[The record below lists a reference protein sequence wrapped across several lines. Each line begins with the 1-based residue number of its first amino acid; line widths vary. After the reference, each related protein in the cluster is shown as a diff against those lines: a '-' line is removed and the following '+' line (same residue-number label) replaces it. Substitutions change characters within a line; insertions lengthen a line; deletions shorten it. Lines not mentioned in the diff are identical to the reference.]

1 MQCILYKIYFWK
13 VFIYTIIWYAFLY
26 ALLFAQNFILVKSGC
41 YIWILSHNH
50 YLFELLTW
58 SYSDSNSTWSPPQ
71 LNFQLNRIPHPW
83 TLLGSVMAHLGLGS
97 TLLELKV
104 LIQLWTQTP
113 SQFELVSSIFF
124 LNSFGQLT
132 RVTFTLSAYPISP
145 NRLTRIL
152 PE

>member
-1 MQCILYKIYFWK
+1 
-13 VFIYTIIWYAFLY
+13 
-26 ALLFAQNFILVKSGC
+26 
-41 YIWILSHNH
+41 
-50 YLFELLTW
+50 
-58 SYSDSNSTWSPPQ
+58 
-71 LNFQLNRIPHPW
+71 
-83 TLLGSVMAHLGLGS
+83 MAHLGLGS

-124 LNSFGQLT
+124 LNSSGQLT

-152 PE
+152 PEQLARTPPKRLSVVLKPNTIIRKRMDVNCSILHLRLFLGLSNPRDTGNPSDKGRLALYLFRVITLVEAKLGVTQG